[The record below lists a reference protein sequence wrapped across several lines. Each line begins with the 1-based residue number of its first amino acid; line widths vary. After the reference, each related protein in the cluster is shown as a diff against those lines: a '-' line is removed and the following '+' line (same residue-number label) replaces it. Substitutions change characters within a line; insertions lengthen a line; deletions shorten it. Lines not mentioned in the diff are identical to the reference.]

1 MEEFGDIEIIEDIP
15 IAQPRAAG
23 RVIKGDD
30 CEYIKICDVTNNTG
44 CSDGEYF

>member
-1 MEEFGDIEIIEDIP
+1 MEEFEDIP
-15 IAQPRAAG
+15 VAQTRAAG

-30 CEYIKICDVTNNTG
+30 CEYIKICDVANNTG